1 MPVYGQL
8 TNFNER
14 LCSLMSSI
22 VCNSNSIYEATST
35 SCGGGDEDGSST
47 NSKLS
52 PLFRPLFTK
61 AILQKAKTTKAAA
74 VSSSSSPPPSPLTAA
89 GAATNNMTSMV
100 IVEIVIIVSEVSVID
115 EEGTLN
121 RSNNNNSNN
130 NKTVNL
136 LAKFIQQLYSM
147 PESNNQHLMVHI
159 VRSNFIR

>member
-61 AILQKAKTTKAAA
+61 AILQKAKTKKAAA
-74 VSSSSSPPPSPLTAA
+74 VSSSSSPSPLTAA
-89 GAATNNMTSMV
+89 GAATNTMTSVV
-100 IVEIVIIVSEVSVID
+100 IVEIVIVASEASVKD

-130 NKTVNL
+130 NQTVNL

-147 PESNNQHLMVHI
+147 PEINNQHLMVHI

>member
-35 SCGGGDEDGSST
+35 SCGGDDDGSST
-47 NSKLS
+47 SSKLS

-61 AILQKAKTTKAAA
+61 AILQKAKTKKAAV
-74 VSSSSSPPPSPLTAA
+74 VSSSSSSSPSPLTAA
-89 GAATNNMTSMV
+89 GAATNNMTSVV

-121 RSNNNNSNN
+121 RSNNNNGNN